1 MAKKADNQATTIV
14 VQNLVI
20 KPANRASADILSW
33 RTALSSAE
41 RGRRTAL
48 FDLYEDILLDNFLAD
63 AIEKRVEA
71 ITNADIVF
79 ATRDGESVE
88 EIDNLIDTSEFEA
101 LLKEIM
107 SARFWGCALIQLEFT
122 PEKKLL
128 VWPVPKKHIRPKE
141 RMIAF
146 DQSDEIGYPT
156 AGDDR
161 FVFVGDDKNLGLI
174 LKACPYVIYK
184 RGGFGDWAQFAEVFG
199 MPFRKATYDGYDD
212 NARVLLEQ
220 AMEAAGSASYA
231 VVPKGT
237 DFEIM
242 DPKSQGNGQ
251 VYKALRDACN
261 EEILVGVL
269 GQTMTTQN
277 GSSRS
282 QSETHMDVQENK
294 HKSDR
299 RFVQRILNEY
309 IVPLLEKRG
318 LPVKEGWFSFPE
330 KGESIGLKDRIE
342 IDTKL
347 ADVIDI
353 PEDYYYE
360 TYGIPKPKSAEK
372 VGEKP
377 GKKKQEATDDKT
389 RKSLV
394 AKIESFFVKALRER
408 GAADLDF

>member
-1 MAKKADNQATTIV
+1 MAKKTTTQEPTV
-14 VQNLVI
+14 LVTQLII
-20 KPANRASADILSW
+20 KPAQRSKTDIDTW
-33 RTALSSAE
+33 RTALASAE
-41 RGRRTAL
+41 RDRRTTL
-48 FDLYEDILLDNFLAD
+48 YDLYEDILLDNFLAD
-63 AIEKRVEA
+63 AIEKRIEA

-79 ATRDGESVE
+79 ATREGESVE
-88 EIDNLIDTSEFEA
+88 EIDNLIDTSEFES

-107 SARFWGCALIQLEFT
+107 SARFWGCAMMQVDFT
-122 PEKKLL
+122 PEKKLCM
-128 VWPVPKKHIRPKE
+128 WGVPKKHIRPKD

-146 DQSDEIGYPT
+146 EQSDETGYPT

-161 FVFVGDDKNLGLI
+161 FIFVGDNKNLGLI

-184 RGGFGDWAQFAEVFG
+184 RGGFGDWAQFAELFG

-212 NARVLLEQ
+212 NARILLEK
-220 AMEAAGSASYA
+220 AMDAAGSASYA

-251 VYKALRDACN
+251 LYKLLRDACN
-261 EEILVGVL
+261 EEILVGML

-282 QSETHMDVQENK
+282 QSETHMDVQKNK

-309 IVPLLEKRG
+309 LVPLLEKRG
-318 LPVKEGWFSFPE
+318 FPVKEGWFSFPE

-360 TYGIPKPKSAEK
+360 TYGIPKPKEGEK
-372 VGEKP
+372 AGEKP
-377 GKKKQEATDDKT
+377 GKRPDTGNDKT
-389 RKSLV
+389 SKSLM
-394 AKIESFFVKALRER
+394 AKIESFFVKALRDR
-408 GAADLDF
+408 GAEDLTF